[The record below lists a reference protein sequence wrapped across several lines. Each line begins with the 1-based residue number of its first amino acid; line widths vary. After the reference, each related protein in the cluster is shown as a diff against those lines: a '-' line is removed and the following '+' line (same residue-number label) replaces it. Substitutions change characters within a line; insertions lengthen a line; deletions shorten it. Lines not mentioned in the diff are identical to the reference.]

1 MLDGDPRLPR
11 IQHSGSKTSYM
22 ADIDAYKDKFSES
35 GRKVLESAL
44 DESKKRDQNYVA
56 IEHILHAVAKE
67 EDDLFT
73 STMRDLAVDPRSV
86 KLLIE
91 KRMANGRQHTGKG
104 YRIAPETTEL
114 FKRAMDRARSQG
126 RRVIEG
132 SDIFY
137 VLSNDERSVLNDV
150 LQNLGVPS
158 DEVAQT
164 ARTRIRKREKEEER
178 TRAKYELPS
187 FLRHFGVSMNKLARE
202 DKIPPTI
209 GREKE
214 ILQMIEILSHRERS
228 NSPML
233 VGEPGV
239 GKTAVVEGLA
249 RLIELE
255 PDKVPARLRDSHIV
269 QLQMGGLV
277 AGTMLRGMFEE
288 RIKGIIDEVKEKDNI
303 ILFIDEAHSIIGAGA
318 AMGTSSDAANMFK
331 SSLARGELRII
342 GATTMSEYKEYIAED
357 EALSRRFRL
366 VTVEEPTIDQ
376 TKEILVGLRPRLEKN
391 YSVTIS
397 DEAIDMALEM
407 SPKYIRNLHLPD
419 KAIGWLDTASVKVE
433 INEPAGLTVLP
444 EHIIDVISQESRIPK
459 DMIYRDTSDR
469 FSAMESDLAHRV
481 IGQKEAVRAVAER
494 LRLNKGPLKDNHYA
508 PDGVLLFLGPTGVG
522 KTELAKAVAEFM
534 FGDEGKMIRIDMS
547 EYGDGT
553 VGIEKLIG
561 MPRGIVGS
569 ERGGILTEQLRDNPY
584 TVLLLDEVEKASPYL
599 MNLFLQAFDEGW
611 MTDGRGKKVY
621 LSDAIVIMT
630 SNLGS
635 ESFKRYEKPLG
646 FGQKTLGD
654 IKQIRT
660 EVMKAAETRFT
671 PEFRNR
677 IDEIIVFSPL
687 TMDEVREIAQIYLGK
702 LKRKMEAQGKAVE
715 ITTDALN
722 LLTEKG
728 FSPAYGARFLKRHID
743 QKVKLP
749 ITNEW
754 KLGRNFM
761 VDVEGDDIVVKP
773 TDDFSLN

>member
-1 MLDGDPRLPR
+1 
-11 IQHSGSKTSYM
+11 M

-35 GRKVLESAL
+35 GQRILETAL
-44 DESKKRDQNYVA
+44 DESKRRDQNYVSV
-56 IEHILHAVAKE
+56 EHILHAIAQE
-67 EDDLFT
+67 EDELFN

-91 KRMANGRQHTGKG
+91 KRIESGRQHTGKG
-104 YRIAPETTEL
+104 FRIAPETTDL
-114 FKRAMDRARSQG
+114 FKRSMDRARSQG
-126 RRVIEG
+126 RRVIEA

-137 VLSNDERSVLNDV
+137 VLSNDERSLLNDV

-164 ARTRIRKREKEEER
+164 ARTVIKKREREEEKAR
-178 TRAKYELPS
+178 KKYALPS
-187 FLRHFGVSMNKLARE
+187 YLKHFGVSLNKLARE
-202 DKIPPTI
+202 DKLPPTI
-209 GREKE
+209 GRDQE
-214 ILQMIEILSHRERS
+214 IRQMIEILSHRERS

-249 RLIELE
+249 RMIELE
-255 PDKVPARLRDSHIV
+255 PEKVPERLRNSHIV

-288 RIKGIIDEVKEKDNI
+288 RIKGIIDEVKEKDHI
-303 ILFIDEAHSIIGAGA
+303 ILFIDEAHTIIGAGS
-318 AMGTSSDAANMFK
+318 AMGTSSDAGNMFK
-331 SSLARGELRII
+331 SALARGELRII
-342 GATTMSEYKEYIAED
+342 GATTLTEYKEYIGED
-357 EALSRRFRL
+357 EALARRFRL
-366 VTVEEPTIDQ
+366 VKVSEPTIDE
-376 TKEILVGLRPRLEKN
+376 TKEILLGIRPRLEKN

-397 DEAIDMALEM
+397 DEAINTALEM

-433 INEPAGLTVLP
+433 INEPTSMVVKA

-459 DMIYRDTSDR
+459 DMIFRDTTDR
-469 FSAMESDLAHRV
+469 FSEMEKGLGRRV
-481 IGQKEAVRAVAER
+481 IGQKEAVKAVSQS
-494 LRLNKGPLKDNHYA
+494 LRLNKGPLKENHYK

-534 FGDEGKMIRIDMS
+534 FGDEEKMIRIDMS
-547 EYGDGT
+547 EYGEGT

-569 ERGGILTEQLRDNPY
+569 ERGGILTEQLRENPY
-584 TVLLLDEVEKASPYL
+584 TVLLLDEVEKANPYL
-599 MNLFLQAFDEGW
+599 MNIFLQAFDEGW
-611 MTDGRGKKVY
+611 MTDGRGKRVY
-621 LSDAIVIMT
+621 LSDAIIIMT

-635 ESFKRYEKPLG
+635 ESFKKYEKPLG
-646 FGQKTLGD
+646 FGKKSTGEMKE
-654 IKQIRT
+654 IKGA
-660 EVMKAAETRFT
+660 VMKAAEQRFS

-677 IDEIIVFSPL
+677 IDEIVVFSPL
-687 TMDEVREIAQIYLGK
+687 TMDEVRDIARIYLRKLKNRMEKQGK
-702 LKRKMEAQGKAVE
+702 LVEVTEKAL
-715 ITTDALN
+715 D

-728 FSPAYGARFLKRHID
+728 FSQTYGARFLKRHID

-754 KLGRNFM
+754 KTATHFK
-761 VDVEGDDIVVKP
+761 VDVEDEEIVVKP
-773 TDDFSLN
+773 MDSFSLN

>member
-1 MLDGDPRLPR
+1 
-11 IQHSGSKTSYM
+11 M
-22 ADIDAYKDKFSES
+22 ADIDAYKDKFSDS
-35 GRKVLESAL
+35 GRRVLESAL
-44 DESKKRDQNYVA
+44 DESKRRDQNYVA
-56 IEHILHAVAKE
+56 IEHILHAVTKE
-67 EDDLFT
+67 EDDLFS

-150 LQNLGVPS
+150 LQNLGVPA

-178 TRAKYELPS
+178 TRQKYELPS

-214 ILQMIEILSHRERS
+214 ILQMMEILSHRERS

-249 RLIELE
+249 RLIEME
-255 PDKVPARLRDSHIV
+255 PEKVPARLRDAHIV

-342 GATTMSEYKEYIAED
+342 GATTISEFKEYIAED

-376 TKEILVGLRPRLEKN
+376 TKQILVGLRPRLEKN

-433 INEPAGLTVLP
+433 INEPNGLTVLP

-469 FSAMESDLAHRV
+469 FSAMEADLGKRV
-481 IGQKEAVRAVAER
+481 IGQKDAVKAVAER

-646 FGQKTLGD
+646 FGQKTLGEV
-654 IKQIRT
+654 KQIKG

-687 TMDEVREIAQIYLGK
+687 TMDEVRDIAGIYLGK
-702 LKRKMEAQGKAVE
+702 LKRKMESQGKSIE
-715 ITTDALN
+715 ITSEALD

-754 KLGRNFM
+754 KLGRRFV
-761 VDVEGDDIVVKP
+761 VDVEDGDIVVKA
-773 TDDFSLN
+773 TDAFNLN

>member
-1 MLDGDPRLPR
+1 
-11 IQHSGSKTSYM
+11 M
-22 ADIDAYKDKFSES
+22 ADIDAYKDKFSDS
-35 GRKVLESAL
+35 GRRVLESAL

-56 IEHILHAVAKE
+56 IEHILHAVANE
-67 EDDLFT
+67 EDELFT

-91 KRMANGRQHTGKG
+91 KRMASGRQHTGKG

-137 VLSNDERSVLNDV
+137 VLSNDERSILNDV

-178 TRAKYELPS
+178 SRQKYELPS

-202 DKIPPTI
+202 DKFPPTI

-214 ILQMIEILSHRERS
+214 ILQMLEILSHKERS

-255 PDKVPARLRDSHIV
+255 PEKVPARLRDAHIV

-288 RIKGIIDEVKEKDNI
+288 RIKGIIDEVKEKAHI

-342 GATTMSEYKEYIAED
+342 GATTMTEYKEYIAED

-376 TKEILVGLRPRLEKN
+376 TKEILMGLRPRLEKN

-397 DEAIDMALEM
+397 DEAINMALEM

-433 INEPAGLTVLP
+433 INEPTGLTVLP

-469 FSAMESDLAHRV
+469 FSAMETDLANRV
-481 IGQKEAVRAVAER
+481 IGQKDAVRAVAER

-534 FGDEGKMIRIDMS
+534 FGDEHKMVRIDMS

-553 VGIEKLIG
+553 IGIEKLIG

-599 MNLFLQAFDEGW
+599 MNIFLQAFDEGW
-611 MTDGRGKKVY
+611 LTDGRGKRVY

-635 ESFKRYEKPLG
+635 ENFKRYEKPLG

-654 IKQIRT
+654 VIQIKGD
-660 EVMKAAETRFT
+660 VMKAAETRFT

-677 IDEIIVFSPL
+677 IDEIIIFSPL
-687 TMDEVREIAQIYLGK
+687 TMDEVRDIAKIYLGK
-702 LKRKMEAQGKAVE
+702 LKRKMESQGKLVE
-715 ITTDALN
+715 VSDAALD

-754 KLGRNFM
+754 KMGMRF
-761 VDVEGDDIVVKP
+761 VVEAEDGEIVVKP
-773 TDDFSLN
+773 MDAFSLN

>member
-1 MLDGDPRLPR
+1 
-11 IQHSGSKTSYM
+11 M

-35 GRKVLESAL
+35 GQRVLETAL
-44 DESKKRDQNYVA
+44 AESRKRDQNYVA
-56 IEHILHAVAKE
+56 VEHILHAVASE

-91 KRMANGRQHTGKG
+91 KRMEMGRQHSGKG

-114 FKRAMDRARSQG
+114 FKKAMDRARSQG
-126 RRVIEG
+126 RRVIDAA
-132 SDIFY
+132 DIFY
-137 VLSNDERSVLNDV
+137 ILSNDERSILNDV

-158 DEVAQT
+158 EEVAQT

-187 FLRHFGVSMNKLARE
+187 FLRHFGVSMNKLARQ

-255 PDKVPARLRDSHIV
+255 PEKVPARLRGAHIV

-288 RIKGIIDEVKEKDNI
+288 RIKGIIDEVKEKDSI
-303 ILFIDEAHSIIGAGA
+303 ILFIDEAHTIIGAGA
-318 AMGTSSDAANMFK
+318 ALGTSSDAANMFK
-331 SSLARGELRII
+331 SALARGEMRII
-342 GATTMSEYKEYIAED
+342 GATTSTEYKEYIAED
-357 EALSRRFRL
+357 EALARRFRM
-366 VTVEEPTIDQ
+366 VKVDEPSLMETR
-376 TKEILVGLRPRLEKN
+376 EILLGLRPRLEKN

-397 DEAIDMALEM
+397 DDAINTALEM
-407 SPKYIRNLHLPD
+407 APKYIRNLHLPD
-419 KAIGWLDTASVKVE
+419 KAIGWLDTAAVKVE
-433 INEPAGLTVLP
+433 INEPQTLVVKP
-444 EHIIDVISQESRIPK
+444 EHVIEVISQESRIPR
-459 DMIYRDTSDR
+459 DMIFRDTTDR
-469 FSAMESDLAHRV
+469 FAMTEAMLSNRV
-481 IGQKEAVRAVAER
+481 IGQKEAIKAVAQR
-494 LRLNKGPLKDNHYA
+494 LRLNKGPLKESHYK

-534 FGDEGKMIRIDMS
+534 FGDEEKMVRIDMS
-547 EYGDGT
+547 EYQDGT
-553 VGIEKLIG
+553 IGIEKLIG

-569 ERGGILTEQLRDNPY
+569 ERGGVLTEQLRENPY

-599 MNLFLQAFDEGW
+599 MNLFLQGFDEGW
-611 MTDGRGKKVY
+611 LTDGRGRRVY

-635 ESFKRYEKPLG
+635 DNFKKFEKPLG
-646 FGQKTLGD
+646 FGTKTASDFRL
-654 IKQIRT
+654 IKN
-660 EVMKAAETRFT
+660 EVLKAAEQRFS

-677 IDEIIVFSPL
+677 IDEIVVFSPL
-687 TMDEVREIAQIYLGK
+687 TMDEVRQIAQLYLDK
-702 LKRKMEAQGKAVE
+702 TNRQMKRQGKSFEMNEAA
-715 ITTDALN
+715 IDLT
-722 LLTEKG
+722 TEKG
-728 FSPAYGARFLKRHID
+728 YSMQYGARFLKRYID
-743 QKVKLP
+743 EHVKLP
-749 ITNEW
+749 ITTMWKAGAQFKVEAVAGQLVAQIVDENE
-754 KLGRNFM
+754 
-761 VDVEGDDIVVKP
+761 
-773 TDDFSLN
+773 

>member
-1 MLDGDPRLPR
+1 
-11 IQHSGSKTSYM
+11 
-22 ADIDAYKDKFSES
+22 
-35 GRKVLESAL
+35 
-44 DESKKRDQNYVA
+44 
-56 IEHILHAVAKE
+56 
-67 EDDLFT
+67 
-73 STMRDLAVDPRSV
+73 
-86 KLLIE
+86 
-91 KRMANGRQHTGKG
+91 
-104 YRIAPETTEL
+104 
-114 FKRAMDRARSQG
+114 
-126 RRVIEG
+126 
-132 SDIFY
+132 
-137 VLSNDERSVLNDV
+137 
-150 LQNLGVPS
+150 
-158 DEVAQT
+158 
-164 ARTRIRKREKEEER
+164 
-178 TRAKYELPS
+178 
-187 FLRHFGVSMNKLARE
+187 
-202 DKIPPTI
+202 
-209 GREKE
+209 
-214 ILQMIEILSHRERS
+214 
-228 NSPML
+228 
-233 VGEPGV
+233 
-239 GKTAVVEGLA
+239 
-249 RLIELE
+249 
-255 PDKVPARLRDSHIV
+255 
-269 QLQMGGLV
+269 MGGLV

-288 RIKGIIDEVKEKDNI
+288 RIKGIIDEVKEKDHI
-303 ILFIDEAHSIIGAGA
+303 ILFIDEAHTIIGAGA
-318 AMGTSSDAANMFK
+318 ALGTSSDAANMFK
-331 SSLARGELRII
+331 SALARGELRII
-342 GATTMSEYKEYIAED
+342 GATTSTEFKEYIAED
-357 EALSRRFRL
+357 EALARRFRL
-366 VTVEEPTIDQ
+366 VKVEEPTLDE
-376 TKEILVGLRPRLEKN
+376 TREILMGLKPRLEKN

-397 DEAIDMALEM
+397 DEAINTALEM

-433 INEPAGLTVLP
+433 INEPSSPVVTP

-469 FSAMESDLAHRV
+469 FSQMEIDLGNRV

-534 FGDEGKMIRIDMS
+534 FGDEGKMVRIDMS

-635 ESFKRYEKPLG
+635 DNFKRFEKPLG

-654 IKQIRT
+654 IKQIRGD
-660 EVMKAAETRFT
+660 VMKAAETRFT

-687 TMDEVREIAQIYLGK
+687 TMDEVRDIARLYLGR
-702 LKRKMEAQGKAVE
+702 LKRNMERQGKVIE
-715 ITTDALN
+715 ITDAAVD

-749 ITNEW
+749 ITNLW
-754 KLGRNFM
+754 KSGVRFM
-761 VDVEGDDIVVKP
+761 IDAKDGEVTVTPNDA
-773 TDDFSLN
+773 FSLN